1 MDIDDNKDCRIL
13 VSDDDPRLATSLQ
26 SLLSLHGH
34 QVDIA
39 LGGQQAINLL
49 KNGHYDIL
57 LLDLMMPDVNG
68 HDVLRFM
75 QDAAISTMAIV
86 VSGETSIND
95 ISSALRN
102 GAHDYLKKPYVPEE
116 LMTTISNAIRKKR
129 LEDANKVMQSR
140 LNRSEKLHR
149 FLVNSSPDIIFIL
162 DEKGCFSFINN
173 KIERLLHFNRNE
185 LLGRHFTTVVEN
197 EDLEKANYFFEHIHA
212 PNDTHRSINI
222 ALKSHNGHHKKRHFE
237 LSMWPINEST
247 ELSNDT
253 TYRYQIYGTA
263 HDISEQIEAE
273 EFINFQAY
281 HDILTRLPNRS
292 LFKDRLSVAITQ
304 AHRNSQKLAVMFI
317 DLDRFKVINDSLGHT
332 MGDRLLQAVS
342 QRLLSCIRK
351 GDTLSRFGGDEFTLL
366 LPDVHGEEA
375 AIHIAEK
382 ILDSVKEPF
391 NIASHEIY
399 VGASI
404 GIAIFPDAGDN
415 LDALIKN
422 ADIAMYRIKNSGKDG
437 YQVFCQEMNSSLTQ
451 RHLLEQD
458 LRKAL
463 QNGEL
468 EICYQPLIDAE
479 TELLH
484 GVEAL
489 IRWNHPKHGRMS
501 PAEFIPIAEDSR
513 LIIEIDRHTLK
524 KACGH
529 ITDLHKKGHTDLKL
543 SVNLSPL
550 MVEREDFVD
559 HILGTLQATEF
570 PPQCLELE
578 ITEGLLL
585 SDRRDIVE
593 KLVQL
598 TETGISLAI
607 DDFGTG
613 YSSLSYLHKFPISTL
628 KIDRSFIHSLRS
640 NSEEAC
646 IVNAIVS
653 MAHGLKM
660 KIIAEGVEH
669 ISQLTYLKSLG
680 CNIVQGYLFGEATS
694 LDDLIRRYP
703 LKQHSVSN
711 LAAS

>member
-1 MDIDDNKDCRIL
+1 
-13 VSDDDPRLATSLQ
+13 
-26 SLLSLHGH
+26 
-34 QVDIA
+34 
-39 LGGQQAINLL
+39 
-49 KNGHYDIL
+49 
-57 LLDLMMPDVNG
+57 
-68 HDVLRFM
+68 
-75 QDAAISTMAIV
+75 
-86 VSGETSIND
+86 
-95 ISSALRN
+95 
-102 GAHDYLKKPYVPEE
+102 
-116 LMTTISNAIRKKR
+116 
-129 LEDANKVMQSR
+129 
-140 LNRSEKLHR
+140 
-149 FLVNSSPDIIFIL
+149 
-162 DEKGCFSFINN
+162 
-173 KIERLLHFNRNE
+173 
-185 LLGRHFTTVVEN
+185 
-197 EDLEKANYFFEHIHA
+197 
-212 PNDTHRSINI
+212 
-222 ALKSHNGHHKKRHFE
+222 
-237 LSMWPINEST
+237 
-247 ELSNDT
+247 
-253 TYRYQIYGTA
+253 
-263 HDISEQIEAE
+263 
-273 EFINFQAY
+273 
-281 HDILTRLPNRS
+281 
-292 LFKDRLSVAITQ
+292 
-304 AHRNSQKLAVMFI
+304 MFI